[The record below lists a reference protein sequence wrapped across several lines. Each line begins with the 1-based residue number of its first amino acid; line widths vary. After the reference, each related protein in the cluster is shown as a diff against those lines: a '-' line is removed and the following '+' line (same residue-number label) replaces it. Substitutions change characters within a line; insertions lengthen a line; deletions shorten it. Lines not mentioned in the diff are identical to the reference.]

1 MTPSQEPE
9 CAKNDKDLPATKFD
23 NDFRKC
29 ANLDILEDA
38 IFSNGNIN
46 FYSGHK
52 NFMSNL
58 IHCYTKQTL
67 NFDTKLH
74 EKRCRDLNYYVDF
87 AIDLVSKVKIRD
99 SRRNTKLLHEQQ
111 IDEIK
116 SDINEIFNT
125 RVNFKCSRTE
135 EVYSWEA
142 TRRKQLDD
150 YCENRD
156 HLVSCIS
163 KGSAECEKLKELV
176 DSNFEKFLSNKCLIS
191 NYEEKNNPFNIHQ
204 NCTLYDIKKTF
215 SYGTCNNFN
224 IQYDI
229 KDIPPCPSEDLS
241 IWDKFLELINPYI
254 SYITNISDIP
264 PYVQYICFG
273 VLGIFIFSLILFKN
287 TLNKGLPSST
297 FDDKF
302 SESIDLSTLENA
314 ALFNEHIDLEEWIKT
329 FTQTFPIKYKEIFN
343 TEDKNIHDKRCRDLN
358 YHLDYIAD
366 LILQLASK
374 REHGKKFKI
383 YENYLKTMKQVMES
397 LFDPS
402 SNYSCRRYY
411 KRYVFQMPIRKD
423 LDDFCENRDYLL
435 SSIAKDPGNCDK
447 LISYVNEKYNCLF
460 NDKTCITDAAIIKCH
475 IESNLYHTVQR
486 RKHLLLVIFYNT

>member
-23 NDFRKC
+23 NEFREC
-29 ANLDILEDA
+29 AKLDTLEDA
-38 IFSNGNIN
+38 VFSNGNTD
-46 FYSGHK
+46 FYKGHK

-87 AIDLVSKVKIRD
+87 AIDLVSKLEIRD

-116 SDINEIFNT
+116 SYVKELFNT
-125 RVNFKCSRTE
+125 TAKLNCSRT
-135 EVYSWEA
+135 VKDYSWE
-142 TRRKQLDD
+142 TSMRKELDD

-156 HLVSCIS
+156 HLVSCIGN
-163 KGSAECEKLKELV
+163 GSDKCEKLKKLV
-176 DSNFEKFLSNKCLIS
+176 DTNFKTFLSNKCLIS
-191 NYEEKNNPFNIHQ
+191 NYKKESNPFNIHE

-215 SYGTCNNFN
+215 SHGTCNNFN

-264 PYVQYICFG
+264 PRKSKNRKKYNFDEEE
-273 VLGIFIFSLILFKN
+273 N

-402 SNYSCRRYY
+402 SNYSCR
-411 KRYVFQMPIRKD
+411 D
-423 LDDFCENRDYLL
+423 
-435 SSIAKDPGNCDK
+435 
-447 LISYVNEKYNCLF
+447 
-460 NDKTCITDAAIIKCH
+460 IINVMYFKCPLER
-475 IESNLYHTVQR
+475 I
-486 RKHLLLVIFYNT
+486 